1 MDTST
6 TQKLTCRKCS
16 GNHLTA
22 KCGKDNKPSIF
33 DSSES
38 KISIDNSIEEKQDT
52 PFKPRFDRKPN
63 FDKPSHFEKRVL
75 HKVRI
80 NNLPVDITEPE
91 LMELLFEWG
100 HVVRLRV
107 LAYTDNAVAYVEF
120 AAKEEADYF
129 VEALHKTSFER
140 TIIHVERLLD

>member
-22 KCGKDNKPSIF
+22 KCGKENKPSIV
-33 DSSES
+33 DSTES
-38 KISIDNSIEEKQDT
+38 KIEEKIEEKQ
-52 PFKPRFDRKPN
+52 PNPRFDRKPN
-63 FDKPSHFEKRVL
+63 FEKPSHFEKRIL

-80 NNLPVDITEPE
+80 NNLPVDITEAE
-91 LMELLFEWG
+91 LMELLYEWG

-107 LAYTDNAVAYVEF
+107 LSYTDNAVAYVEF

-129 VEALHKTSFER
+129 VEALHKTPFER